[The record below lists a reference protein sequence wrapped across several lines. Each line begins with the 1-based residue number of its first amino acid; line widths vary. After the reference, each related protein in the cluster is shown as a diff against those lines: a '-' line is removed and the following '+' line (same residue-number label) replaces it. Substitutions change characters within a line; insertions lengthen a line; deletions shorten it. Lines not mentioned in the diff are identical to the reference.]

1 MVGIAG
7 KSKACYDCKR
17 RRVKC
22 DVTYPTCLRCSKMGI
37 VCRGYQQSTV
47 WVHRTQTRPN
57 VSALSVVKSAKL
69 EEQRKK
75 VLEEEDSLSSLLRM
89 RIQVEARESTYNIAT
104 FRLQALSVTER
115 IYFPKARVRRNNQD
129 SASTPSSWLNA
140 VCQMQ
145 RPSDP
150 LDHSLIAFCAV
161 QIRLSGAD
169 ISHNETV
176 QLYNQALSKIIAV
189 LDSPSEGNSDEILAA
204 IVILSTCE
212 LFLFHASTSWNAHAQ
227 GISEILRH
235 RAVSD
240 TDTQN
245 WSDLCRRLC
254 VICVIQ
260 AMLQKRPLI
269 LEPHIWRQHITPTA
283 VVSFGGLLDLAIDV
297 PSIMAEAYDLS
308 HTEYSFEQSLPYIN
322 LLMKK
327 FYNID
332 SWRALQNKT
341 TWEQSQTPVYWSV
354 PAKASNPTDSYY
366 TDKLFPFA
374 LIFESIESASSWIFG
389 STMMLDILDT
399 VLLLRP
405 NATLPR
411 LNGSLDDSIIL
422 SVPDT
427 VQSDADKI
435 ARLLCQA
442 IEYCYRTE
450 NGTFGPQITC
460 YAQATLRTYFA
471 HRGLHRELDWC
482 RAISDMTGPGA
493 SFGIG
498 LMQFSPLSVL

>member
-1 MVGIAG
+1 
-7 KSKACYDCKR
+7 
-17 RRVKC
+17 
-22 DVTYPTCLRCSKMGI
+22 MGI

-212 LFLFHASTSWNAHAQ
+212 IQ
-227 GISEILRH
+227 
-235 RAVSD
+235 
-240 TDTQN
+240 
-245 WSDLCRRLC
+245 
-254 VICVIQ
+254 VIQ

-341 TWEQSQTPVYWSV
+341 TWEQTQTPVYWSV